1 MQNLS
6 LSIFDAIVASPNN
19 GEVLSMNSLEISELT
34 GSRHDSVKRT
44 VERLADSGAI
54 VQPPMVD
61 EQSTDSMGRPR
72 STEVYIFSGPQ
83 GRLDSI
89 TVVAQLDPAFTAALV
104 KRWDALETGKAKP
117 AMVQQAA
124 QTMHADPAARALVL
138 AGIVSDVMNLQGSAR
153 LGVVHN
159 AMQLTAPQFLPMLPS
174 YAVDAPAGAAA
185 ASSSETTHSLTYLL
199 KRHGI
204 EGTAAQWNAAF
215 EKAGILERM
224 TRPSRSKGTVS
235 YWSIT
240 KNGLKYGKNVTNP
253 KNQLETQPH
262 WYDSKFPELICK

>member
-6 LSIFDAIVASPNN
+6 LSLFDAIVASPNN
-19 GEVLSMNSLEISELT
+19 GEVLSMTSLEISELT
-34 GSRHDSVKRT
+34 GSRHDSVKRA

-54 VQPPMVD
+54 SLPPLVEVKVQRERRAETV
-61 EQSTDSMGRPR
+61 EAY
-72 STEVYIFSGPQ
+72 VFSGPQ

-185 ASSSETTHSLTYLL
+185 ASSSEMTHSLTYLL
-199 KRHGI
+199 KQHGI
-204 EGTAAQWNAAF
+204 NGTASQWNAAF